1 MTAKDLLLKDICSRV
16 SNGGYVKVSVDSKVG
31 FGKDCLVV
39 DIHNLSNFVETT
51 DFNLDDVKIYLR
63 SMQSITDKEVQEIRD
78 ILNSSCTGRKIDKDN
93 FDKFNDIV
101 WFTNMTIY
109 ECVSNN
115 MMNIVIDYLDKRML
129 DHRNLI
135 KEGLAL
141 EAPEDLYYNCSIN
154 S

>member
-31 FGKDCLVV
+31 FGKDYLVV

-51 DFNLDDVKIYLR
+51 NFNLEDVKIYLR

-141 EAPEDLYYNCSIN
+141 EAPEDLYNLN
-154 S
+154 

>member
-16 SNGGYVKVSVDSKVG
+16 SNGGYVKVSVKSKVG

-51 DFNLDDVKIYLR
+51 NFNLDDVKVYLR

-78 ILNSSCTGRKIDKDN
+78 ILNNSCTGRKIDKDN

-115 MMNIVIDYLDKRML
+115 MMNIVIDYLDKHML

-141 EAPEDLYYNCSIN
+141 EAPEDLYNLN
-154 S
+154 